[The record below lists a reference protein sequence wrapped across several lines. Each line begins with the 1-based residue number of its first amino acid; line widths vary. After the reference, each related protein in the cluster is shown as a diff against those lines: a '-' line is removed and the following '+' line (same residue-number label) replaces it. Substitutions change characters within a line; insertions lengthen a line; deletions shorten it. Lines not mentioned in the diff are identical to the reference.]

1 MSYTLTNLVCAPN
14 IRLDAF
20 FFSAFSFYP
29 GRRANDESTTFLP
42 NSFHLTD
49 TDSNDGDTEIECA
62 DDWLEEPELEEV
74 ATKISSKAAEA
85 MAIEV
90 SAPRIPLF
98 FLSLQILY
106 SGQLG
111 MTRPPYLTQ

>member
-1 MSYTLTNLVCAPN
+1 MIPRPVGNT
-14 IRLDAF
+14 
-20 FFSAFSFYP
+20 
-29 GRRANDESTTFLP
+29 